1 MISFDNAAIVTS
13 QASITAA
20 GKLKFEEPSPSLV
33 MNATFSPMSAS
44 AVKQLWVPFI
54 APAARRWVLQ
64 HVTAGQITAG
74 RFEANVPPG
83 ILWTGKR
90 LPIPEEAMRLDL
102 RIEGASFTTFGD
114 LPPIVRASG
123 NAVLAGSTFGIDLE
137 KGEVDTASGTVQVN
151 AGAFAVANT
160 VQRNPDGVIEVQLS
174 GDAAP
179 LGEIANVKPFFAL
192 DRRKIGPADLSG
204 RGDASVSIKLPLR
217 AGITP
222 SDVDWRITVN
232 ATDLGSAKP
241 LEGRMIGDANV
252 VFTITPDDVTIK
264 GKAKIDGV
272 PADVSMIQ
280 PINENGTTTDGPGRE
295 LRLTLDA
302 AARKKL
308 GMGLDQILG
317 GTIGATVTNIAD
329 GSPGQHYEL
338 DLKKAR
344 LTLPGLSWSKG
355 VGVPATLSFDMK
367 VVDGGFSVEKLALAG
382 DGFGFSGSA
391 KLDKNYGLI
400 SADLDHF
407 ALHEGDS
414 VSFKLTRNRAGYAIT
429 AEGASFD
436 MKGVISHLRDQTSSD
451 SDAPDL
457 SVDARIGKLSGFNQ
471 QIIDDSSLSLIF
483 DGGAVKKFAFTGSI
497 DGAPLAA
504 SYDDE
509 PTGTALFATAEDTG
523 KFFSFIDLYT
533 RFQGGRLKL
542 TGQGDGTGPLAGTLE
557 VYDFDILNE
566 PEMQHVVASAPLHA
580 KSGINTARV
589 HFDKMVARYRKTSQ
603 VIAIDEALLRGN
615 TNGATFNG
623 RYDLTRKTISIN
635 GTYLPAYA
643 FNNAF
648 SKVPIVGLVLSGG
661 FSEGLFG
668 VTFKVEGPITG
679 PRVLV
684 NPLSA
689 VAPGI
694 FRKIFEFH

>member
-1 MISFDNAAIVTS
+1 
-13 QASITAA
+13 
-20 GKLKFEEPSPSLV
+20 
-33 MNATFSPMSAS
+33 MNATFSPMGAS
-44 AVKQLWVPFI
+44 AVKQLWIPFI

-90 LPIPEEAMRLDL
+90 IPIPEEAMRLDL
-102 RIEGASFTTFGD
+102 RIEDASFTTFGD

-123 NAVLAGSTFGIDLE
+123 NAVLAGSTFGIDLD
-137 KGEVDTASGTVQVN
+137 KGEVDTPSGTVQLN

-179 LGEIANVKPFFAL
+179 LGEIANVKPFLAL
-192 DRRKIGPADLSG
+192 DRRKITPADLSG
-204 RGDASVSIKLPLR
+204 KGNASVSIKLPLR
-217 AGITP
+217 AGVTP
-222 SDVDWRITVN
+222 SDVDWRIIVN

-241 LEGRMIGDANV
+241 LEGRTIGDADV
-252 VFTITPDDVTIK
+252 VFTITPDDVSIK

-272 PADVSMIQ
+272 PADISMVQ
-280 PINENGTTTDGPGRE
+280 PINESGAATT
-295 LRLTLDA
+295 A
-302 AARKKL
+302 APAASFASRSTRRRARSS
-308 GMGLDQILG
+308 GWASTRSSA
-317 GTIGATVTNIAD
+317 GTIGARVTNIAD

-355 VGVPATLSFDMK
+355 VGVPATLSFDLK
-367 VVDGGFSVEKLALAG
+367 VVDGGFSVENLVLTG
-382 DGFGFSGSA
+382 TGFGFSGSA
-391 KLDKNYGLI
+391 KLDKGYGLI

-407 ALHEGDS
+407 ALHQGNS
-414 VSFKLTRNRAGYAIT
+414 ISLKLTRNRAGYALT
-429 AEGASFD
+429 AEGSSFD
-436 MKGVISHLRDQTSSD
+436 MQSVISHLREQTTSD

-457 SVDARIGKLSGFNQ
+457 SVDAHIGKMIGFNQ
-471 QIIDDSSLSLIF
+471 QTINDTSLSLIF
-483 DGGAVKKFAFTGSI
+483 DGGAVKKFAFTGSM

-504 SYDDE
+504 SYDDD
-509 PTGTALFATAEDTG
+509 PAGGTSLFATAEDTG

-542 TGQGDGTGPLAGTLE
+542 TGQSDGKGPLAGTLE

-580 KSGINTARV
+580 KGGINTARV